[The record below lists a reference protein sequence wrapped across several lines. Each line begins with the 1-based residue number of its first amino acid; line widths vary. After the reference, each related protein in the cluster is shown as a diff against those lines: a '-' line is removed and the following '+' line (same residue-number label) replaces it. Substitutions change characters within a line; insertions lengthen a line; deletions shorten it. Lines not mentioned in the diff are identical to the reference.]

1 MNKISSYII
10 LLLTALLACSCAADQ
25 AGKVV
30 WLSYQESSSAVYPTV
45 YYDFQQEADGNYTLI
60 NCADHSP
67 EEAQIAIVPAEIA
80 ERLREII
87 IEAKMLR
94 YKENYQ
100 PLTDVRDGVSWN
112 LSIAFDDE
120 RTISSSGYAKRP
132 RGKGLQRLEDYLN
145 EVWEGV
151 KDSAVTVNLYEKY

>member
-30 WLSYQESSSAVYPTV
+30 WLSYQESSSAIYPTV

-67 EEAQIAIVPAEIA
+67 EEAQIAVVPAEVA
-80 ERLREII
+80 ERLSEIVAA
-87 IEAKMLR
+87 ERMSR
-94 YKENYQ
+94 YKEYYR

-112 LSIAFDDE
+112 LSIALDDE